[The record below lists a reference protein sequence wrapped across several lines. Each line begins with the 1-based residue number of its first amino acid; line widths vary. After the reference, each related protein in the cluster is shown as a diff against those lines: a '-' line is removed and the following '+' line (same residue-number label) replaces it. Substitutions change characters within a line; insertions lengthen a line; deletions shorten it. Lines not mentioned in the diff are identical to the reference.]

1 MRRLFVYLLP
11 DGTVVTRLQTIDQ
24 QNRQT
29 VDSWA
34 THRDGEPVFVGQ
46 PPFEYIHLLRT
57 IEISNEPSL
66 ASITR

>member
-11 DGTVVTRLQTIDQ
+11 NGDVVTRVQTIDQ

-29 VDSWA
+29 ADTWA

-46 PPFEYIHLLRT
+46 PPFEDIKLLRT
-57 IEISNEPSL
+57 IEIPNEP
-66 ASITR
+66 